1 MQVKCEED
9 QLLVEIT
16 FRNKN
21 AMLFIVKYND
31 CLICYCDLQRR
42 VKNLWANPMPR

>member
-9 QLLVEIT
+9 QVLVEIT

-21 AMLFIVKYND
+21 AMLFQ
-31 CLICYCDLQRR
+31 LSTMT
-42 VKNLWANPMPR
+42 A